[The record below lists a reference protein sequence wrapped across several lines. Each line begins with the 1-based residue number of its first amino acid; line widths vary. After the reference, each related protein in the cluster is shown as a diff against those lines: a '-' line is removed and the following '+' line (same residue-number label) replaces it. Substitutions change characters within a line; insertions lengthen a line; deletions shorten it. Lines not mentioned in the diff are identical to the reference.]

1 MDLYSKKT
9 RWKLYLLFAG
19 LVIIILSVFFTNYL
33 VNKLSI
39 EEQKRI
45 NQYKL
50 ALESISK
57 PQSDSC
63 QTDLTFQFD
72 LIKENTTVP
81 IILMDNSGKIVDA
94 KNFDD
99 DSDTTSIRKELE
111 KLINIGKT
119 PLIVQNGSEV
129 QYLYYKNS
137 KLLELLRFYP
147 FFQISVISAFI
158 FFGYLAFSSSRKAE
172 QNRVWVGMAKE
183 TAHQLGTPI
192 SALLF
197 WIEHL
202 RNKHNDSETVE
213 IVNELENDVKRLDL
227 IADRFSKIG
236 SEPALIPENVY
247 VSLNRCK
254 EYMEKRVPKKIVLD
268 FPTFKADDNIIH
280 INEHLF
286 DWVIENLLRN
296 ALDAMENTG
305 TIKCEVSSDSLF
317 VIIDISDTGKGISPN
332 KFKTVFNPGYST
344 KQRGWGLGLSLAQ
357 RIIQD
362 YHKGK
367 IYVKKSVL
375 GEGSTFCI
383 KLPKY

>member
-9 RWKLYLLFAG
+9 RWKIYLLIAG
-19 LVIIILSVFFTNYL
+19 FVIIILSIAFTNYL

-39 EEQKRI
+39 EEQKRM

-50 ALESISK
+50 ALESISD
-57 PQSDSC
+57 PSLDSKC
-63 QTDLTFQFD
+63 DITFQSN
-72 LIKENTTVP
+72 IIEQNTAVP
-81 IILMDNSGKIVDA
+81 IVLMDKDGNIIDS
-94 KNFDD
+94 KNFDNEK
-99 DSDTTSIRKELE
+99 DTLGIRKELDKMMTE
-111 KLINIGKT
+111 GKQ
-119 PLIVQNGSEV
+119 PLVVHNGTDV

-137 KLLELLRFYP
+137 KLLEILRFYP
-147 FFQISVISAFI
+147 LFQISVISAFI
-158 FFGYLAFSSSRKAE
+158 FFGYLAFSSSRKSE

-192 SALLF
+192 SAILF

-202 RNKHNDSETVE
+202 RNLHTDAPTLE
-213 IVNELENDVKRLDL
+213 IVGELENDVKRLDL

-236 SEPALIPENVY
+236 SEPALVAENVY
-247 VSLNRCK
+247 LALNRCK

-268 FPTFKADDNIIH
+268 FPVFQANDNIIH

-305 TIKCEVSSDSLF
+305 IIKCTVTSDSLF
-317 VIIDISDTGKGISPN
+317 VSIDITDTGKGITPN
-332 KFKTVFNPGYST
+332 KFKRVFEPGYST

-367 IYVKKSVL
+367 IFVKKSVL
-375 GEGSTFCI
+375 GEGTTFCI
-383 KLPKY
+383 KLPKH